1 MDLISWSSTI
11 LKSWNNSGGMTQHPS
26 VLAAYWPWSGHQSSH
41 STVLDFSS
49 FEAAAINFYR
59 HPAIVAPLIS
69 PGSGMHDK
77 RQQLSFGIDR
87 ILGDQ
92 VGKTGSKILL
102 NSVSSCQFL
111 LRLSAFLNYI

>member
-11 LKSWNNSGGMTQHPS
+11 LKSWNSYNSGGMTQHPS
-26 VLAAYWPWSGHQSSH
+26 VLAAYLPWSGHQSSH
-41 STVLDFSS
+41 STVLDLSS

-59 HPAIVAPLIS
+59 HPSIVAPLIS
-69 PGSGMHDK
+69 PGSGMQHDK

-92 VGKTGSKILL
+92 VGKTGSTILL
-102 NSVSSCQFL
+102 NPVSSRQFL
-111 LRLSAFLNYI
+111 LTEFLN